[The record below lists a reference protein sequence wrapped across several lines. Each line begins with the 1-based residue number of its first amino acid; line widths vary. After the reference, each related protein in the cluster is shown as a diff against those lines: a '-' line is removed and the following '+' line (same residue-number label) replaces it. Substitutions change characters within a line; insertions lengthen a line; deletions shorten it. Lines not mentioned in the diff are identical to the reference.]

1 MVIKDCV
8 SAALDDEMLWL
19 MLQGPN
25 GHRVKTYQDQSTF
38 SQNPRSLMRCEYFA
52 RSAFDCL
59 NENKSSETSV
69 YEEITWSMRW
79 LYSHQPEGV

>member
-25 GHRVKTYQDQSTF
+25 GDRVKTYQDQSTL
-38 SQNPRSLMRCEYFA
+38 SQNPRS
-52 RSAFDCL
+52 FDD
-59 NENKSSETSV
+59 
-69 YEEITWSMRW
+69 M
-79 LYSHQPEGV
+79 